1 MMFVTS
7 IIDDPNPRGAVP
19 HSRPGALMME
29 TPGMRVL
36 AVREL
41 DPKSGSPGG
50 SGGRRLDRLRTVAAD
65 LEKINMMTD
74 DQMEQLQPTSD
85 FDIAKISARCRK
97 HGYTCH
103 VSLRAELKLRKKQF
117 VRPGSRSFVL

>member
-1 MMFVTS
+1 
-7 IIDDPNPRGAVP
+7 
-19 HSRPGALMME
+19 MME
-29 TPGMRVL
+29 TPVMREL

-41 DPKSGSPGG
+41 NPNLGNLGG
-50 SGGRRLDRLRTVAAD
+50 SDGRRLDRLRTIAAD
-65 LEKINMMTD
+65 LEKINIMTC

-85 FDIAKISARCRK
+85 FDIAKISAWCRK

-103 VSLRAELKLRKKQF
+103 VSLRGEVKLRKKQF

>member
-1 MMFVTS
+1 MFVTLINDHS
-7 IIDDPNPRGAVP
+7 NLRGAVP

-29 TPGMRVL
+29 TPAMREL

-41 DPKSGSPGG
+41 NPSSGNLGG
-50 SGGRRLDRLRTVAAD
+50 SDGKRLDRLRAIAAD
-65 LEKINMMTD
+65 LEKINVMTC

-85 FDIAKISARCRK
+85 FDIAKISAWCRK

-103 VSLRAELKLRKKQF
+103 VSLRGEVKLRKKQF